1 MDEIA
6 VYEGMCAVC
15 AVLEEEEEE
24 RQGPHEAAL
33 RLAKQHLRL
42 LLRLAEA
49 HLPEAGGESS
59 QGSMAKTLHEPG
71 FKEASHVRQ

>member
-15 AVLEEEEEE
+15 AVLEEEE
-24 RQGPHEAAL
+24 RQGPREAAL

-49 HLPEAGGESS
+49 HLPEACGESS
-59 QGSMAKTLHEPG
+59 QGSMAKALHEPG

>member
-15 AVLEEEEEE
+15 AVLEEEEE

-49 HLPEAGGESS
+49 HLPEADGESS
-59 QGSMAKTLHEPG
+59 QGSMAKPLHEPG